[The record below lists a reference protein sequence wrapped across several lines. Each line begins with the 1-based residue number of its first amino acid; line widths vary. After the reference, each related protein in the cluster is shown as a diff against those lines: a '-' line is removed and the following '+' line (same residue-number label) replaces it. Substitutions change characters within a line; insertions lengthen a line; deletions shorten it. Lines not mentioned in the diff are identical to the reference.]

1 MQRRKRVERLR
12 SPQLLQDGEG
22 ELEAKGMRRPFK
34 KKSLFFLIVRN
45 RGVLGLEGDG
55 RVAALGE
62 HLS

>member
-22 ELEAKGMRRPFK
+22 ELEAKGVRMPFK
-34 KKSLFFLIVRN
+34 KPSFFLIVRK

-55 RVAALGE
+55 RMAALGE